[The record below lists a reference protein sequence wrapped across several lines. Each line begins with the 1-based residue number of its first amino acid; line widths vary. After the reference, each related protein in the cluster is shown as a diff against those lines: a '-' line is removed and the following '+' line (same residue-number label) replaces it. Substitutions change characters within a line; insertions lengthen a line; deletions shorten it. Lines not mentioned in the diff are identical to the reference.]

1 MMRALGANAVLVDQ
15 VEGKP
20 GNVSALHN
28 PMKSTQIKYK
38 TVSIR

>member
-20 GNVSALHN
+20 GNVSPHN
-28 PMKSTQIKYK
+28 LFVTIYFNLNMS
-38 TVSIR
+38 SE

>member
-20 GNVSALHN
+20 GNVCLPCKIVSLAN
-28 PMKSTQIKYK
+28 FKSM
-38 TVSIR
+38 S